1 MKPTPEV
8 LASESIL
15 SVYKIGSKVKLEE
28 DVHGYIIGITIR
40 SASNDG
46 VAYDCGWW
54 NGRAYQEQ
62 SFRSD
67 QSTNLFHSLRLQQ
80 FSLTVCILP

>member
-1 MKPTPEV
+1 MKETPEV
-8 LASESIL
+8 FASGSIL
-15 SVYKIGSKVKLEE
+15 SVYKIGSKVKLEK

-67 QSTNLFHSLRLQQ
+67 QIEIVSGTQTKIG
-80 FSLTVCILP
+80 FSNG